1 MVTLPVFEVAIGAP
15 CANPSVI
22 NAEQRLPGGS
32 SEPAVFQNV
41 THSEETVRQDSAV
54 NLRAKL
60 RLI

>member
-1 MVTLPVFEVAIGAP
+1 
-15 CANPSVI
+15 
-22 NAEQRLPGGS
+22 
-32 SEPAVFQNV
+32 VFQNV